1 MRVLLTIMGGDD
13 EAALASHAG
22 SWLELLVSELLHL
35 RPNTQAR
42 QHLLP
47 LLQHCQ
53 GYPLTSHAPGA
64 GDQPDASDVLTLMGS
79 LMEVRGRG
87 AGARLMGSLMEVRGR
102 GAGARP
108 MGSLMEV
115 RERGAGRDR
124 GHVQASSLSQQNVY
138 DPGIAQAS
146 SLSPAGHG

>member
-1 MRVLLTIMGGDD
+1 MGGDD

-22 SWLELLVSELLHL
+22 SWLELLVSELVHL

-79 LMEVRGRG
+79 LMEVR
-87 AGARLMGSLMEVRGR
+87 
-102 GAGARP
+102 
-108 MGSLMEV
+108 
-115 RERGAGRDR
+115 ERGAGRGVPR
-124 GHVQASSLSQQNVY
+124 GNAAPRLAEGGCFFALDSHSLCYEDHSKMSRIPESSSFFPLPRRPWLSWRCS
-138 DPGIAQAS
+138 AWWRC
-146 SLSPAGHG
+146 

>member
-1 MRVLLTIMGGDD
+1 MGGDD

-22 SWLELLVSELLHL
+22 SWLELLVSQLVHL

-42 QHLLP
+42 QHLLA

-79 LMEVRGRG
+79 LMEVREQG
-87 AGARLMGSLMEVRGR
+87 AGCGSW
-102 GAGARP
+102 AA
-108 MGSLMEV
+108 
-115 RERGAGRDR
+115 
-124 GHVQASSLSQQNVY
+124 
-138 DPGIAQAS
+138 
-146 SLSPAGHG
+146 